1 VLSSLCLFGC
11 RGLGVGV
18 VVDVGDWIGMEDGAV
33 GMMGLLG
40 CGWERRFSGAILFV
54 LMDLSGW
61 EMGVWEGIWFCNILD
76 GVYDLLDMC
85 DGIKGEMGE
94 KWFRYFVE
102 TFMFFVLRMLLGN
115 LY

>member
-1 VLSSLCLFGC
+1 
-11 RGLGVGV
+11 
-18 VVDVGDWIGMEDGAV
+18 
-33 GMMGLLG
+33 
-40 CGWERRFSGAILFV
+40 
-54 LMDLSGW
+54 
-61 EMGVWEGIWFCNILD
+61 MGVCEGIWFCNILD